1 MSKVIIIDYIWK
13 RKESLDDDD
22 NWIQHRKGKRETLI
36 YVKGSILSFI
46 IAASIGL
53 SMSPRTHTH
62 THTHTGIFRFGSLIS
77 TVCVCVYV
85 QSVIYSKVI
94 TWDLAISLTRWSLK
108 LKKKF
113 KHLLIGWLSTLFII
127 IFYIWVI
134 KASFVVVVVVVV

>member
-22 NWIQHRKGKRETLI
+22 NWIQHRKRKRETII

-62 THTHTGIFRFGSLIS
+62 TGIFRFGSLIS
-77 TVCVCVYV
+77 TVCVCVCV

-108 LKKKF
+108 KKK
-113 KHLLIGWLSTLFII
+113 KIQTLVDWLVVNIVHYY